1 MADDA
6 SNAAQPPDD
15 TAATEQSANPRHR
28 SSGLTQALA
37 WIGIVA
43 GGLFIVTG
51 IFFAGF
57 FLSWSEH
64 SGMGHTAMGHG
75 SMDCCSHMKPGD
87 HMMKPDAI
95 MGPHSG
101 R

>member
-1 MADDA
+1 MADA
-6 SNAAQPPDD
+6 SNAAQPADD
-15 TAATEQSANPRHR
+15 TAVTEQSANPRPR
-28 SSGLTQALA
+28 SSGPTRALA

-43 GGLFIVTG
+43 GGLFIVAG

-75 SMDCCSHMKPGD
+75 SMDCCSHMKPDD
-87 HMMKPDAI
+87 HMMKHDEM